1 MKRSRLGDHITG
13 GTLTT
18 RQTQPFLG
26 RRTMKLHLRSDVLLV
41 ATLAFTAACAS
52 EEASAV
58 REVGSEQAAGSGR
71 KPRIEVCK
79 LLSDVQVRNVVP
91 DLAGSMV
98 VSSGESLMKTVESYQ
113 CSHVN
118 TSAEGLI
125 VEVHFAADDK
135 SFKLITGG
143 GPDRFETEKKLDIG
157 DASWIYTKDTG
168 MIVTVHQGRTLVE
181 LLLNTKDAAQKGQAL
196 TELARTVAAKV
207 R

>member
-1 MKRSRLGDHITG
+1 MSSLS
-13 GTLTT
+13 
-18 RQTQPFLG
+18 QPW
-26 RRTMKLHLRSDVLLV
+26 H
-41 ATLAFTAACAS
+41 FTAACTS

-58 REVGSEQAAGSGR
+58 REVGSEQAPGSGR

-79 LLSDVQVRNVVP
+79 LLSDEQVRGVVP

-98 VSSGESLMKTVESYQ
+98 MSNGESLMKTVESYQ

-143 GPDRFETEKKLDIG
+143 GDRFETEKKLDIG
-157 DASWIYTKDTG
+157 DASWIYQKNNG
-168 MIVTVHQGRTLVE
+168 MTVTVHQGRTLDRRP
-181 LLLNTKDAAQKGQAL
+181 N
-196 TELARTVAAKV
+196 
-207 R
+207 

>member
-1 MKRSRLGDHITG
+1 
-13 GTLTT
+13 
-18 RQTQPFLG
+18 
-26 RRTMKLHLRSDVLLV
+26 MKLHLRFDVLVV
-41 ATLAFTAACAS
+41 AALAFTACGS
-52 EEASAV
+52 EEAGAV

-79 LLSDVQVRNVVP
+79 LLSDAQVRSVVP
-91 DLAGSMV
+91 DLADTRVASN
-98 VSSGESLMKTVESYQ
+98 GESLMKTVESYQ

-125 VEVHFAADDK
+125 VEVHFAADDQ
-135 SFKLITGG
+135 SFRQITGG

-157 DASWIYTKDTG
+157 DASWIYPKDNR

-196 TELARTVAAKV
+196 TELARAVAAKV